1 METADH
7 RGRFVKSFRKPLADG
22 QKRSRHPRRR
32 SLSAVAL
39 GALLA
44 AGGLSA
50 ASSPAK
56 AGGIASVDMQAACH
70 AQYPTAW
77 GASFWNTGPYGWYCY
92 NYNSWSPWPND
103 LGGIDVNRA
112 CHDQYPGWNLH
123 AVLVANNIF
132 GWRCES

>member
-7 RGRFVKSFRKPLADG
+7 RERFVKSFGEPSDEG
-22 QKRSRHPRRR
+22 RSRHRGRRA
-32 SLSAVAL
+32 LSAVAL

-44 AGGLSA
+44 AGATLGA

-56 AGGIASVDMQAACH
+56 AGVIASVNMSAACRT
-70 AQYPTAW
+70 QYPTAW

-92 NYNSWSPWPND
+92 NYTSYPFPND

-123 AVLVANNIF
+123 AVLVANNLY